1 MRVVVPF
8 PPGGAPDLVGRT
20 LANRLS
26 ERLGQPFVV
35 ENRTGA
41 GGNIAA
47 EAVAQS
53 APDGYTLFA
62 PSDGPLVINPERLR
76 EVNFNPLKDFAPISL
91 VASVGLALM
100 ACPSVQANTV
110 EEVIALAKKRKV
122 SYATSG
128 FGSSQH
134 MVGEMLKASADID
147 LVHVPYKGFGQAVTD
162 AMSCNVDLIFGAI
175 STGIP
180 HVNSGKLKAIAVT
193 IPRRH
198 PGLPTTPTFR
208 EAGHPQVAIEAYMGL
223 LAPAG
228 TPQPIIEAPA
238 CRGGRDPEGEGNHRA
253 PYRRRPRPRRQHA
266 RRIRRAP
273 QGRPGEVRQDR
284 ALAGKR
290 ACSSRR
296 SAQAL
301 HGLGLAADA
310 QERALAVGALLQ
322 HLAARED
329 LAAQVLRRPGE
340 EKLGLDQVALEER
353 DDCLAQLGDVA
364 LAAARSSRCT
374 PGYCARSAASR
385 SPGGFVADAVDLV
398 EDEEAR
404 HGLRADLVE
413 HFLGHLELALEA
425 RDRSHR

>member
-1 MRVVVPF
+1 MKTIGPVHFLLLFTFFVFGQTSRAQEYPSRAVKVVVPF

-20 LANRLS
+20 LAHRLS

-41 GGNIAA
+41 GGNIAV
-47 EAVAQS
+47 EAVAQ
-53 APDGYTLFA
+53 AIPDGYTLLA
-62 PSDGPLVINPERLR
+62 PSDGPLVINPNVYEK
-76 EVNFNPLKDFAPISL
+76 VNFNPLKDLAPISL

-100 ACPSVQANTV
+100 ACPSVPANTV

-122 SYATSG
+122 SYASSG

-198 PGLPTTPTFR
+198 PGLPNTPTFR

-228 TPQPIIEAPA
+228 TPQPII
-238 CRGGRDPEGEGNHRA
+238 
-253 PYRRRPRPRRQHA
+253 RRLHA
-266 RRIRRAP
+266 
-273 QGRPGEVRQDR
+273 EVIAILKEKDTIAR
-284 ALAGKR
+284 LT
-290 ACSSRR
+290 
-296 SAQAL
+296 
-301 HGLGLAADA
+301 
-310 QERALAVGALLQ
+310 GA
-322 HLAARED
+322 
-329 LAAQVLRRPGE
+329 
-340 EKLGLDQVALEER
+340 GLDLVGNTPDEFAERLKADLEKF
-353 DDCLAQLGDVA
+353 GKI
-364 LAAARSSRCT
+364 ARSLD
-374 PGYCARSAASR
+374 AR
-385 SPGGFVADAVDLV
+385 VQ
-398 EDEEAR
+398 
-404 HGLRADLVE
+404 
-413 HFLGHLELALEA
+413 
-425 RDRSHR
+425 

>member
-1 MRVVVPF
+1 MRRIALLLFWVLATPICAQDYPNRTVRVVVPF

-20 LANRLS
+20 LANRLQ

-47 EAVAQS
+47 EAVAQA

-62 PSDGPLVINPERLR
+62 PSDGPLVINPNVYEK
-76 EVNFNPLKDFAPISL
+76 VNFNPLKDFAPISL

-100 ACPSVQANTV
+100 ACPSVPANTV

-134 MVGEMLKASADID
+134 MVGEMLKASAGID

-162 AMSCNVDLIFGAI
+162 VISCNVDLIFGAI

-193 IPRRH
+193 TPRRH
-198 PGLPTTPTFR
+198 PGLPATPTFR

-228 TPQPIIEAPA
+228 TPQPIIKRLHSEVIAILK
-238 CRGGRDPEGEGNHRA
+238 EKETI
-253 PYRRRPRPRRQHA
+253 A
-266 RRIRRAP
+266 RLT
-273 QGRPGEVRQDR
+273 G
-284 ALAGKR
+284 AG
-290 ACSSRR
+290 
-296 SAQAL
+296 
-301 HGLGLAADA
+301 
-310 QERALAVGALLQ
+310 
-322 HLAARED
+322 
-329 LAAQVLRRPGE
+329 
-340 EKLGLDQVALEER
+340 
-353 DDCLAQLGDVA
+353 
-364 LAAARSSRCT
+364 
-374 PGYCARSAASR
+374 
-385 SPGGFVADAVDLV
+385 
-398 EDEEAR
+398 
-404 HGLRADLVE
+404 
-413 HFLGHLELALEA
+413 LELVGNTPDEFAKLLREEVA
-425 RDRSHR
+425 KWAEIVKISGAKAE